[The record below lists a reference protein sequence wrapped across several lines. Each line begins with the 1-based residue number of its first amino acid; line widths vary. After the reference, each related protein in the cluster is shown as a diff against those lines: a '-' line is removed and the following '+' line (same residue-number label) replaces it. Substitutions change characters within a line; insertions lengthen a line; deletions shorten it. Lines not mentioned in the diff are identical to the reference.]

1 MPGTPETILAFD
13 FGSRRIGV
21 AVGQQVTDSA
31 SPLGVVN
38 NGENGPDWDHVQR
51 LIREWGPARLVVGM
65 PLHADGSPS
74 AVTEL
79 VESFIEDLTRFG
91 LSIDPVDERYSSVE
105 AEQILRSERAA
116 GVRGRIS
123 KEMIDSTAAL
133 LIAERWLKNEA
144 NPNNS

>member
-31 SPLGVVN
+31 SPLGVII
-38 NGENGPDWDHVQR
+38 NGEQGPDWDHMQR
-51 LIREWGPARLVVGM
+51 LIREWNPAQLVVGL

-79 VESFIEDLTRFG
+79 VESFVKDLARFG
-91 LSIDPVDERYSSVE
+91 LPIDTVDERYTSVE

-133 LIAERWLKNEA
+133 LIAERWLKKA
-144 NPNNS
+144 ASPNN